1 MNNADKPIYPTLMQQ
16 VGDNEFE
23 PTNLHP
29 KSQHRF
35 VPEYSIMTGGLTKR
49 EYFSVLAMQG
59 LLANP
64 QYWKRVYKDI
74 STLKSDKDSI
84 ECVFAHYS
92 IKIAEELLEQ
102 LEGK

>member
-1 MNNADKPIYPTLMQQ
+1 MKNGDKPINPLKRANNAFYDEKDESFINRIKPL
-16 VGDNEFE
+16 
-23 PTNLHP
+23 
-29 KSQHRF
+29 
-35 VPEYSIMTGGLTKR
+35 IGLTKI

-102 LEGK
+102 LENK